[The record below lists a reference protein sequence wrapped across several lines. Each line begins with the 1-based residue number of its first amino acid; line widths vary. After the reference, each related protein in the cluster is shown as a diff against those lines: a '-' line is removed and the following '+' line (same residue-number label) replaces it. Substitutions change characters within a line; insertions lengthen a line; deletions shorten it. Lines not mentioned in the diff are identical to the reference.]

1 MNITDITVQIGSL
14 VDDVDLRVVTETEVA
29 RLRTALTER
38 GVLVCR
44 GQTLSPEDLVAF
56 ARKFGVVEYRVRDD
70 FQLPTNPDVYVISNI
85 VENGKPLGNPNDGF
99 AWHTDLSFLEHPT
112 AFTFLYALE
121 TPPEGGNTEF
131 ASAAVSFEQLSEPE
145 KHQYTGLAV
154 RHSYEMLHATRKNVR
169 PLTAAELQAMPDVV
183 HPLVR
188 THPETGRKALYLGPD
203 TSLPVD
209 MAPEAGAAL
218 IHALMDRTTQP
229 DQVYAHVWRPGD
241 LVVWDN
247 HTMVHR
253 ATDYA
258 RDRYRRL
265 MHRVTVRGERPV

>member
-1 MNITDITVQIGSL
+1 MNISDITVQIGSL
-14 VDDVDLRVVTETEVA
+14 IDDVDLRVVTEAEVGS
-29 RLRTALTER
+29 LRSALTER

-56 ARKFGVVEYRVRDD
+56 ARKFGPVEYRVRDD
-70 FQLPTNPDVYVISNI
+70 FQLPGNPDVYVISNI

-112 AFTFLYALE
+112 AFTFLYAIE

-131 ASAAVSFEQLSEPE
+131 ASAAVSFDQLSDSE
-145 KHQYTGLAV
+145 KHQYSGIAV

-169 PLTAAELQAMPDVV
+169 PLTAEELHTMPDVV

-203 TSLPVD
+203 TSLPLD
-209 MAPEAGAAL
+209 MEPESGAAL

-253 ATDYA
+253 ATEYA